1 MGYATLHPSYG
12 TSWRWVTLRFTHPTA
27 LSLVSVR
34 RTLGV
39 LGENP
44 DEIIL
49 YHPFRFPW
57 IRSRKASSRIKPS
70 ASFWL

>member
-1 MGYATLHPSYG
+1 MAMGYAALHTSYG
-12 TSWRWVTLRFTHPTA
+12 TTA